1 MSAEYVLVVAVLEE
15 RHHGRARARGGARR
29 CGGCSNGLSLIC
41 QLLRGA
47 GTQYTNNKSGF
58 SPHETNQ
65 RAPSGPEAHACPPA
79 QPSIE
84 PVVYSRCW
92 LCRALDTSLIPLVP
106 RPNTGLKCNGG
117 QGVAPPSTT
126 AAAGSLL
133 LKCCASPLLCDEGA
147 RCSAPDQD
155 VDCYTVSVNRS
166 QTGTREACLDS
177 QD

>member
-1 MSAEYVLVVAVLEE
+1 MVVV
-15 RHHGRARARGGARR
+15 RTVVVV
-29 CGGCSNGLSLIC
+29 NVC

-47 GTQYTNNKSGF
+47 GRNTILEHKSGF
-58 SPHETNQ
+58 SPSETNQ
-65 RAPSGPEAHACPPA
+65 RASNGPEGHVCPPA
-79 QPSIE
+79 QPSIYSCI
-84 PVVYSRCW
+84 YSRCW

-106 RPNTGLKCNGG
+106 RPNTGLKCDGG